1 MKRVV
6 VGGQSRNIGKTSLAV
21 SLISA
26 MPELDWTAVK
36 VTLFGH
42 GICSQDGRPCDCAVD
57 DPDHPFLISRETDSG
72 GSSDTSRMLQ
82 AGARKAL
89 WVRAPQGRL
98 GEAMPALEAHLRD
111 DEHVLFES
119 NSVLDFFTPDLY
131 VVLLDPGVEDFK
143 PSALRLL
150 GRADAF
156 AVSGS
161 TPWPDPL
168 LSKVTAARPVFPVAP
183 PLWISDKLAAF
194 ARDRLTG

>member
-26 MPELDWTAVK
+26 MPELGWTAVK

-57 DPDHPFLISRETDSG
+57 DPDHPFLISRETDPD
-72 GSSDTSRMLQ
+72 GSSDTSRMLR

-98 GEAMPALEAHLRD
+98 GEAMPALEAYLRA

-131 VVLLDPGVEDFK
+131 VVLLDPRVEDFK
-143 PSALRLL
+143 PSARRLL

-161 TPWPDPL
+161 TPSAGSQ
-168 LSKVTAARPVFPVAP
+168 LSKDTADRPVFPVAP
-183 PLWISDKLAAF
+183 PCWSCDKLAAF
-194 ARDRLTG
+194 ARDRVKG